1 MRSQLD
7 WQLHDAV
14 RPCEYRAPKPW
25 RAVLPLN
32 PEGWK
37 LWTPDFDYDKEP
49 YWVRT
54 SEEMEPVL
62 AYPNAGM
69 LHEMNGGGRYFYPC
83 DCEVIFAGW
92 ENDPYYP
99 SGPISQQRHKES
111 T

>member
-1 MRSQLD
+1 MRSRLD
-7 WQLHDAV
+7 WQLYDAR
-14 RPCEYRAPKPW
+14 RPCGRPAPKPW

-32 PEGWK
+32 PEGWQ

-92 ENDPYYP
+92 ENDPHYP
-99 SGPISQQRHKES
+99 SSPISQERNKERK
-111 T
+111 